1 MGCVLDSFNAFGTIP
16 AYKCQ
21 PSRSTDYDSRVLE
34 MKISVVI
41 PCYNAADYLPNAVS
55 SILRQRI
62 NGTEIIVVDDKSSDN
77 TLAVAEQL
85 KQATET

>member
-1 MGCVLDSFNAFGTIP
+1 
-16 AYKCQ
+16 
-21 PSRSTDYDSRVLE
+21 

-41 PCYNAADYLPNAVS
+41 PYYNAAGYLPNAVS

>member
-1 MGCVLDSFNAFGTIP
+1 
-16 AYKCQ
+16 
-21 PSRSTDYDSRVLE
+21 

-41 PCYNAADYLPNAVS
+41 PCYNAADCLPNAVS
-55 SILRQRI
+55 SILKHRI

-85 KQATET
+85 KQTTEHLSIIQQIENGGPAKARNAGLR